1 MAIKDDVKL
10 RVQVI
15 YESNNWSPREVKENR
30 FASDEEIKIKTI
42 ESWVTKFGWKKN
54 RFASELDAIDKL
66 IEGNLPIDE
75 VKKIV
80 KNKMKSEVV
89 DCEIVGEEDKED
101 DDDND
106 EDNKYSGMMA
116 IELSYKVLNVHAL
129 QLEMAKNLES
139 TKSLASKSNSIGVKK
154 TYHDMLINTYQ
165 TIHGKNINIT
175 PKNPEDK
182 TLSQEDIKHKS
193 DEELDLLIKG

>member
-1 MAIKDDVKL
+1 MAIDQDSKL
-10 RVQVI
+10 KVQVI

-30 FASDEEIKIKTI
+30 FADDEEIKIKTI

-54 RFASELDAIDKL
+54 RFASEMEAIDKL
-66 IEGNLPIDE
+66 IEGTLPIDE

-80 KNKMKSEVV
+80 KDKMKSDVV
-89 DCEIVGEEDKED
+89 DCEVVDEEDTDDED
-101 DDDND
+101 D
-106 EDNKYSGMMA
+106 KYSGLMA

-129 QLEMAKNLES
+129 QFEMANNLEK
-139 TKSLASKSNSIGVKK
+139 TKKLANKSNSIGVKK

-175 PKNPEDK
+175 PKNPDDIS
-182 TLSQEDIKHKS
+182 LSTEDIKKKS
-193 DEELDLLIKG
+193 DEELDRLIKG

>member
-1 MAIKDDVKL
+1 MAIDQDSKL
-10 RVQVI
+10 RVQVV

-30 FASDEEIKIKTI
+30 FADDAEIKTKTI

-54 RFASELDAIDKL
+54 RFASEMEAIDKL
-66 IEGNLPIDE
+66 IEGILPIDE

-80 KNKMKSEVV
+80 KDKMKSDVV
-89 DCEIVGEEDKED
+89 DCEVVDDEDIDDED
-101 DDDND
+101 D
-106 EDNKYSGMMA
+106 KYSGLMA

-129 QLEMAKNLES
+129 QLDMARNLES
-139 TKSLASKSNSIGVKK
+139 TKKLASKSINIGVKK

-175 PKNPEDK
+175 PKNPDD
-182 TLSQEDIKHKS
+182 TSLSTEDIKKKS
-193 DEELDLLIKG
+193 DEEIDRLIKG

>member
-54 RFASELDAIDKL
+54 RFASEIDAIDKL

-80 KNKMKSEVV
+80 KDKMKSEVL
-89 DCEIVGEEDKED
+89 DCEIVDEEDHDE
-101 DDDND
+101 ND
-106 EDNKYSGMMA
+106 EDDKYSGLMA

-139 TKSLASKSNSIGVKK
+139 TKSLASKSKSIGVKK

>member
-1 MAIKDDVKL
+1 MAINQDSKL

-30 FASDEEIKIKTI
+30 FADDEEIKIKTI
-42 ESWVTKFGWKKN
+42 ESWVLKFGWKKN
-54 RFASELDAIDKL
+54 RFASEIEAIDKL
-66 IEGNLPIDE
+66 IEGTLPIDE

-80 KNKMKSEVV
+80 KDKMKSDVV
-89 DCEIVGEEDKED
+89 DCEVVDEEDTDDED
-101 DDDND
+101 D
-106 EDNKYSGMMA
+106 KYSGLMA

-129 QLEMAKNLES
+129 QFEMANNLAS
-139 TKSLASKSNSIGVKK
+139 TKKLASKSNSIGVKK

-175 PKNPEDK
+175 PKNPDDNS
-182 TLSQEDIKHKS
+182 LSTEDIKKKS
-193 DEELDLLIKG
+193 DEELDRLIKG